1 MKDEYEFHSGFNDKY
16 NLVTRKEVRLLS
28 ENSRISITEM
38 SKELQISRK
47 SVKDRLLKLEKDL
60 GISYV
65 PEFDETKLGFASP
78 HLILAK
84 FKLKPNYDEITKL
97 FSKSYIPQLVV
108 SMSDNSIVAYAV
120 SRTSNEYALW
130 DKSMQIKLSKYG
142 VDWRTSE
149 VVHKQLGFFP
159 LRNEI
164 LEMANIPERYKKIAI
179 ALNSNARASHNAL
192 AKATEIHFNTLA
204 YNLNKMKNDG
214 YIKRF
219 TISMRQPDFSV
230 LMPLFAKYSPR
241 EGYEDCA
248 VDARKA
254 MMSDDEYSIVS
265 RYLISAPL
273 IGSYDYFTLGA
284 FDDIDTA
291 YKRDVQYHKRVFKKH
306 GIKVV
311 YGKLVNVLLG
321 RLPIRSVDTRKEY
334 NLIKWVPEE

>member
-1 MKDEYEFHSGFNDKY
+1 
-16 NLVTRKEVRLLS
+16 
-28 ENSRISITEM
+28 RISITEM
-38 SKELQISRK
+38 SKALQISRK

-65 PEFDETKLGFASP
+65 PEFNETKLGFASP
-78 HLILAK
+78 HLILAR
-84 FKLKPNYDEITKL
+84 FNSKPDYDEIARL

-108 SMSDNSIVAYAV
+108 SMSDDSILAYAV

-130 DKSMQIKLSKYG
+130 DKNMQINLSKYG

-149 VVHKQLGFFP
+149 VVHRQLGFFP

-164 LEMANIPERYKKIAI
+164 LERANIPEKYKKIVI

-204 YNLNKMKNDG
+204 YNLNKMRNDG

-219 TISMRQPDFSV
+219 TISMRQPDFAV
-230 LMPLFAKYSPR
+230 LVPLFVKYSPR
-241 EGYEDCA
+241 EGYEECA
-248 VDARKA
+248 ANARKA

-284 FDDIDTA
+284 FDDIDVA
-291 YKRDVQYHKRVFKKH
+291 YKKDVQYHKRTFKKH
-306 GIKVV
+306 GIKIVH
-311 YGKLVNVLLG
+311 GKLMRILLG

-334 NLIKWVPEE
+334 NLIKWLPEE